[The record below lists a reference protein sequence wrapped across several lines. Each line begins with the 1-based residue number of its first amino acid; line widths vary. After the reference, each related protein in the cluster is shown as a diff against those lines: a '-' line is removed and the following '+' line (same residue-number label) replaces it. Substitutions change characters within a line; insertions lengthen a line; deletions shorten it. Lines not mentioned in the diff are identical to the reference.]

1 MLHLPAAYGGLQTNI
16 ITQTHTPLMPST
28 KPQKL
33 TKQKKP
39 NQTKKSHQ
47 AMSKS
52 TSSQRMPAVAQEQKD
67 I

>member
-1 MLHLPAAYGGLQTNI
+1 
-16 ITQTHTPLMPST
+16 MPST